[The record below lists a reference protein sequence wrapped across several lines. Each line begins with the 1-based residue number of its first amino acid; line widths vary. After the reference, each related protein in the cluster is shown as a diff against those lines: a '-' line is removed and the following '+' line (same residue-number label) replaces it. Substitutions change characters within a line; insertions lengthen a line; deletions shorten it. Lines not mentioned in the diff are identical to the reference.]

1 MIWYI
6 LNLKRFN
13 KNNIQKYLIF
23 NKFDK
28 KVAIIDELHKTG

>member
-28 KVAIIDELHKTG
+28 KAAIIDELLKTG